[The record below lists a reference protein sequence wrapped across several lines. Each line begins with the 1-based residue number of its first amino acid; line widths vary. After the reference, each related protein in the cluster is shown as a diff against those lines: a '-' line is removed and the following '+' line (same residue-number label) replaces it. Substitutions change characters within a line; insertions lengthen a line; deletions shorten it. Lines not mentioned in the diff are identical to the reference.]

1 MVKITPKIQTFL
13 LVIFLTGSYVISY
26 ASYTSSFL
34 NFLEIEYQGESI
46 VPVSLYNSKFPSL
59 NEIPNS
65 PVFIDNPVE
74 IKISQ
79 LSANHTLKTRIK
91 NKIFTQILTD
101 GYFKFST
108 YLFRSFSTA
117 HCDEDTGNSSL
128 PSPSDVNEDPVPCST
143 TRVALG
149 ASTTGDN
156 CAVASVINN
165 ASEPFALGTT
175 KVTWTDGKLFKKT

>member
-1 MVKITPKIQTFL
+1 M
-13 LVIFLTGSYVISY
+13 
-26 ASYTSSFL
+26 
-34 NFLEIEYQGESI
+34 
-46 VPVSLYNSKFPSL
+46 PVSLNIQKLPSSK
-59 NEIPNS
+59 EILS
-65 PVFIDNPVE
+65 FQVFIDNPVE

-156 CAVASVINN
+156 CAVANSISNLYLFDLTGKQPEDLN
-165 ASEPFALGTT
+165 IIEKR
-175 KVTWTDGKLFKKT
+175 KVS